1 MAKALKS
8 IPSRLASLDI
18 LRGFDLFLLLFF
30 QPVLIAISQVADIPF
45 LNELSW
51 HFDHEVW
58 EGFRFWDL
66 VMPLFLFMTGAAMP
80 FLFAKYTTGKSQ
92 RDGLY
97 WRIARRVIVL
107 FVFGMI
113 VQGNLLALDPNHI
126 YIYTNTL
133 QAIAIGYL
141 IAAIILLSGGWKQQI
156 IYTLALL
163 VIYTVPMIAIGDWTQ
178 EGNFAYKV
186 DELILG
192 KFRGDTSYTWVWSS
206 LTFGVTVMSGVFAGQ
221 LLKSKNTKLKTVLTL
236 LIIGV
241 ALTAA
246 GYALSPIVPIIK
258 RIWTSSM
265 TLFSS
270 GLCFLLMAIFYWLI
284 DCCGFSRG
292 LNWLKVYGMNPITAY
307 MLGEVINFRSIVS
320 SVSFGLEPILG
331 EYYSAWLTFGNFLI
345 LFLLLRFMYNQKIFL
360 KVYLKHKS
368 RKNKRMLVFLRSW
381 RILKK

>member
-80 FLFAKYTTGKSQ
+80 FSFAKYTTGKSQ
-92 RDGLY
+92 RDELY

-141 IAAIILLSGGWKQQI
+141 IAAIILLSGGWKRQIVFTAALLI
-156 IYTLALL
+156 IYTL
-163 VIYTVPMIAIGDWTQ
+163 PMIVVGDWTQ

-192 KFRGDTSYTWVWSS
+192 KFRGDISYTWVWSS
-206 LTFGVTVMSGVFAGQ
+206 LTFGVTVMTGAFAGQ
-221 LLKSKNTKLKTVLTL
+221 LMKSHKASLRIVLHMLIIGAL
-236 LIIGV
+236 LIIIGI
-241 ALTAA
+241 
-246 GYALSPIVPIIK
+246 ALSPIVPIIK
-258 RIWTSSM
+258 RLWTSSM
-265 TLFSS
+265 TLLSS
-270 GLCFLLMAIFYWLI
+270 GMCFVLMALFYWWV
-284 DCCGFSRG
+284 DCCGFSKG
-292 LNWLKVYGMNPITAY
+292 FNWLKVYGMNPITAY

-331 EYYSAWLTFGNFLI
+331 QYYSAWLTFGNFLI
-345 LFLLLRFMYNQKIFL
+345 LFLLLRFMYKHKIFL
-360 KVYLKHKS
+360 KV
-368 RKNKRMLVFLRSW
+368 
-381 RILKK
+381 